1 MCQIFALSSNTPSA
15 VTFSFTGLSA
25 RGGVTGD
32 HVDGFGL
39 AFHEGRAC
47 RLFIDEQRASDA
59 ALADFLRRH
68 PIRARTVLAH
78 VRKATQGPVRLE
90 NCHPF
95 VREWQGRHWSFCH
108 NGNLKG
114 FAPRLN
120 GSHLPVGDTDSERAF
135 CWLLQGLR
143 RHLGRAPR
151 RHLGRAPRRSGPPS
165 WRQVAPVL
173 AGLAQAVRRFGSFNF
188 LLSDGE
194 VLYAHASTR
203 LHALQRQHPFAAAH
217 LVDHDLV
224 LDLAQ
229 ANGPGDR
236 MVLIATEPLTRNEPW
251 LPLAPGE
258 LRVYADGEELWR
270 HVPRAHQPEPA
281 HLGGGLALAA

>member
-1 MCQIFALSSNTPSA
+1 MCQIFALNSNTPSA

-32 HVDGFGL
+32 HVDGFGM

-78 VRKATQGPVRLE
+78 VRKATQGLVRLE

-95 VREWQGRHWSFCH
+95 VREWQGRQWSFCH
-108 NGNLKG
+108 NGHLNG

-143 RHLGRAPR
+143 RHFGRPSSR
-151 RHLGRAPRRSGPPS
+151 RGRPH
-165 WRQVAPVL
+165 WHHVAPVL
-173 AGLAQAVRRFGSFNF
+173 AALAQSVRRFGSFNF

-224 LDLAQ
+224 MDLAQ

-251 LPLAPGE
+251 LPFAPGE

-270 HVPRAHQPEPA
+270 HVPPAHQPEPA
-281 HLGGGLALAA
+281 RFAGGMALAA